1 MTGHHHS
8 KSQRGAPTDRP
19 RAATPLIVVLGLALS
34 VALGGAAWT
43 QAVEEP
49 PAAVDAMAVEAAPE
63 ASAPMTPMTP
73 MKPEAPV
80 AAAAVAQKDPWRRFN
95 RGSYAFN
102 GFLDRALIAPIARAY
117 MKITPSPVRRGLGR
131 VVDNLREPSTVL
143 NAGLQGR
150 PKRAVQ
156 ATARFVINSTV
167 GVLGVFDVAS
177 RMGLERS
184 RADFG
189 QTLGRYGVEAG
200 PYIYLPIVGPLNLR
214 DGLGQVV
221 DALTDP
227 ISLATGGLGSDFGA
241 GRLGVTALDY
251 RSSADATLAAV
262 DEEATDP
269 YATIQS
275 AYLQNRESVVR
286 EATGAVEV
294 LPDFEAPPDE
304 PAPAETLALAAND
317 ISEPIY

>member
-1 MTGHHHS
+1 MVVSRDIIETRPG
-8 KSQRGAPTDRP
+8 GDRP
-19 RAATPLIVVLGLALS
+19 RAGAPLIVALGLTLS

-43 QAVEEP
+43 QAAEE
-49 PAAVDAMAVEAAPE
+49 
-63 ASAPMTPMTP
+63 S
-73 MKPEAPV
+73 
-80 AAAAVAQKDPWRRFN
+80 AAVAESVAPDAAPAPLAPAATEPRKDPWRGFN

-102 GFLDRALIAPIARAY
+102 GFLDRALVRPIARAY
-117 MKITPSPVRRGLGR
+117 MKITPSPIRRGLAR
-131 VVDNLREPSTVL
+131 VVDNLREPSTVI

-150 PKRAVQ
+150 PKRAVT
-156 ATARFVINSTV
+156 AGARFVINSTV

-177 RMGLERS
+177 RVGLERS

-189 QTLGRYGVEAG
+189 QTLGRYGVDAG
-200 PYIYLPIVGPLNLR
+200 PYLYLPLVGPLTLR
-214 DGLGQVV
+214 DGVGQVV

-227 ISLATGGLGSDFGA
+227 ISLATGGLRSDFGA

-251 RSSADATLAAV
+251 RSSADATLEAI
-262 DEEATDP
+262 DQEATDP

-294 LPDFEAPPDE
+294 LPDFETPPDM
-304 PAPAETLALAAND
+304 PAPAEAMAETVALAAV
-317 ISEPIY
+317 SEPIY

>member
-1 MTGHHHS
+1 MAVKRDIVESRPG
-8 KSQRGAPTDRP
+8 RDRP
-19 RAATPLIVVLGLALS
+19 RAGTALIVVLGLTLS

-43 QAVEEP
+43 QAAEES
-49 PAAVDAMAVEAAPE
+49 AVAEAGLTSDA
-63 ASAPMTPMTP
+63 TPGP
-73 MKPEAPV
+73 APV
-80 AAAAVAQKDPWRRFN
+80 LATATATATPGPQKDPWRRFN

-102 GFLDRALIAPIARAY
+102 GFLDRALIGPIARAY
-117 MKITPSPVRRGLGR
+117 MKITPSPVRRGLAR
-131 VVDNLREPSTVL
+131 VVDNLREPSTVI

-150 PKRAVQ
+150 PKRAVT
-156 ATARFVINSTV
+156 AGARFVINSTV

-177 RMGLERS
+177 RAGLERS

-189 QTLGRYGVEAG
+189 QTLGRYGVDAG
-200 PYIYLPIVGPLNLR
+200 PYLYLPLVGPLTLR
-214 DGLGQVV
+214 DGVGQVM

-251 RSSADATLAAV
+251 RSSADATLEAIAQ
-262 DEEATDP
+262 DATDP

-286 EATGAVEV
+286 EATGAAEI
-294 LPDFEAPPDE
+294 LPDFDTPPDM
-304 PAPAETLALAAND
+304 PAPAEPVVETVALAATNVT
-317 ISEPIY
+317 EPIY

>member
-1 MTGHHHS
+1 MVVKRDIVEARPSG
-8 KSQRGAPTDRP
+8 DRP
-19 RAATPLIVVLGLALS
+19 RAGAALIVALGLTLS

-43 QAVEEP
+43 QAVEES
-49 PAAVDAMAVEAAPE
+49 AALEDSMALEAAP
-63 ASAPMTPMTP
+63 APLAPTP
-73 MKPEAPV
+73 AP
-80 AAAAVAQKDPWRRFN
+80 KDPWRRFN

-102 GFLDRALIAPIARAY
+102 GFLDRALVGPIARAY
-117 MKITPSPVRRGLGR
+117 MKITPSPVRRGLAR

-150 PKRAVQ
+150 PKRAV
-156 ATARFVINSTV
+156 AAGARFVINSTV

-177 RMGLERS
+177 RVGLERS

-189 QTLGRYGVEAG
+189 QTLGRYGLDAG
-200 PYIYLPIVGPLNLR
+200 PYLYLPLVGPLTLR
-214 DGLGQVV
+214 DGFGQVV

-251 RSSADATLAAV
+251 RSSADATLEAIAQ
-262 DEEATDP
+262 DATDP

-286 EATGAVEV
+286 EATGAVEI
-294 LPDFEAPPDE
+294 LPDFETPPDL
-304 PAPAETLALAAND
+304 PAPAEAMAETVALAANNV
-317 ISEPIY
+317 SEPIY

>member
-1 MTGHHHS
+1 MIT
-8 KSQRGAPTDRP
+8 RRDIVETRPGADRP
-19 RAATPLIVVLGLALS
+19 RAGTPLIVALGLTLS

-43 QAVEEP
+43 DALEP
-49 PAAVDAMAVEAAPE
+49 GPAPE
-63 ASAPMTPMTP
+63 ASPALQA
-73 MKPEAPV
+73 APV
-80 AAAAVAQKDPWRRFN
+80 LPAATAPTPPTPPTAAQKDPWRGFN
-95 RGSYAFN
+95 RGAYAFN
-102 GFLDRALIAPIARAY
+102 GFLDRALVRPIARAY

-143 NAGLQGR
+143 NSGLQGR
-150 PKRAVQ
+150 PKQAVRAG
-156 ATARFVINSTV
+156 ARFVINSTV

-177 RMGLERS
+177 RAGLARS

-189 QTLGRYGVEAG
+189 QTLGRYGVDTG
-200 PYIYLPIVGPLNLR
+200 PYLYLPLVGPLNLR
-214 DGLGQVV
+214 DGVGQVV

-251 RSSADATLAAV
+251 RASADATLEAIAQ
-262 DEEATDP
+262 EATDP

-286 EATGAVEV
+286 EATGAPEV
-294 LPDFEAPPDE
+294 LPDFDDPPE
-304 PAPAETLALAAND
+304 LPAPAETVALAAL
-317 ISEPIY
+317 SEPIY

>member
-1 MTGHHHS
+1 MVVKRDIVETRPG
-8 KSQRGAPTDRP
+8 RERP
-19 RAATPLIVVLGLALS
+19 RAGAALIVALGLTLS

-43 QAVEEP
+43 QAVEESAAAEAS
-49 PAAVDAMAVEAAPE
+49 PAPDAAP
-63 ASAPMTPMTP
+63 APLLATAPATPGP
-73 MKPEAPV
+73 
-80 AAAAVAQKDPWRRFN
+80 QRDPWRGFN
-95 RGSYAFN
+95 RGAYAFN
-102 GFLDRALIAPIARAY
+102 GFLDRALVRPITRAY
-117 MKITPSPVRRGLGR
+117 MKITPSPVRRGLAR

-150 PKRAVQ
+150 PKRAVT
-156 ATARFVINSTV
+156 AGARFVINSTV

-177 RMGLERS
+177 RVGLERS

-189 QTLGRYGVEAG
+189 QTLGRYGVDAG
-200 PYIYLPIVGPLNLR
+200 PYLYLPLVGPLTLR
-214 DGLGQVV
+214 DGVGQVV

-251 RSSADATLAAV
+251 RSSADATLEAIAQ
-262 DEEATDP
+262 EATDP

-286 EATGAVEV
+286 EATGAVET
-294 LPDFEAPPDE
+294 LPDFDTPPDI
-304 PAPAETLALAAND
+304 PPPAEAMAETVALASV
-317 ISEPIY
+317 SEPIY

>member
-1 MTGHHHS
+1 MIFKRDIVETHPGVE
-8 KSQRGAPTDRP
+8 RP
-19 RAATPLIVVLGLALS
+19 RAGTPLILALGLALS

-49 PAAVDAMAVEAAPE
+49 PAAADSMAVEAAP
-63 ASAPMTPMTP
+63 APPATL
-73 MKPEAPV
+73 AP
-80 AAAAVAQKDPWRRFN
+80 AAAKDPWRRFN

-102 GFLDRALIAPIARAY
+102 GFLDRALIRPITRAY

-143 NAGLQGR
+143 NASLQGHPR
-150 PKRAVQ
+150 RAVQ
-156 ATARFVINSTV
+156 AGVRFAINSTV

-177 RMGLERS
+177 RVGLDRS

-189 QTLGRYGVEAG
+189 QTLGRYGVGTG
-200 PYIYLPIVGPLNLR
+200 PYLYLPLVGPLNVR

-262 DEEATDP
+262 AEEATDP

-294 LPDFEAPPDE
+294 LPDFEAAPDT
-304 PAPAETLALAAND
+304 PAPAETVALAANNV
-317 ISEPIY
+317 SEPIY

>member
-1 MTGHHHS
+1 MAVKRDIVESRPG
-8 KSQRGAPTDRP
+8 RDRP
-19 RAATPLIVVLGLALS
+19 RAGTALIVVLGLTLS

-43 QAVEEP
+43 QAAEES
-49 PAAVDAMAVEAAPE
+49 AVAE
-63 ASAPMTPMTP
+63 ASLTPDATPAPALVLATATPTP
-73 MKPEAPV
+73 GP
-80 AAAAVAQKDPWRRFN
+80 QKDPWRRFN

-102 GFLDRALIAPIARAY
+102 GFLDRALIRPITRAY
-117 MKITPSPVRRGLGR
+117 MKITPSPVRRGLAR
-131 VVDNLREPSTVL
+131 VVDNLREPSTVI

-150 PKRAVQ
+150 PKRAVT
-156 ATARFVINSTV
+156 AGARFVINSTV

-177 RMGLERS
+177 RAGLERS

-189 QTLGRYGVEAG
+189 QTLGRYGVDAG
-200 PYIYLPIVGPLNLR
+200 PYLYLPLVGPLTLR
-214 DGLGQVV
+214 DGVGQVM

-251 RSSADATLAAV
+251 RSSADATLEAIAQ
-262 DEEATDP
+262 DATDP

-286 EATGAVEV
+286 EATGAVEI
-294 LPDFEAPPDE
+294 LPDFEAPPDM
-304 PAPAETLALAAND
+304 PQPAEPVVEMVALAANNVT
-317 ISEPIY
+317 EPIY

>member
-1 MTGHHHS
+1 MVNPRRIVEASPG
-8 KSQRGAPTDRP
+8 GARP
-19 RAATPLIVVLGLALS
+19 RAGAGLILVLGLTLS

-43 QAVEEP
+43 QAAQESAAVEESVAP
-49 PAAVDAMAVEAAPE
+49 DAAP
-63 ASAPMTPMTP
+63 APLVAT
-73 MKPEAPV
+73 
-80 AAAAVAQKDPWRRFN
+80 AAAMEPRKDPWRGFN

-102 GFLDRALIAPIARAY
+102 GFLDRALVRPIARAY
-117 MKITPSPVRRGLGR
+117 MKITPSPVRRGLAR
-131 VVDNLREPSTVL
+131 VVDNLREPSTVI

-150 PKRAVQ
+150 PKRAVT
-156 ATARFVINSTV
+156 AGARFVINSTV

-177 RMGLERS
+177 RVGLERS

-189 QTLGRYGVEAG
+189 QTLGRYGVDAG
-200 PYIYLPIVGPLNLR
+200 PYLYLPLVGPLTLR
-214 DGLGQVV
+214 DGFGQVV

-251 RSSADATLAAV
+251 RSSADTTLEAITQ
-262 DEEATDP
+262 EATDP

-286 EATGAVEV
+286 EATGAVEI
-294 LPDFEAPPDE
+294 LPDFETPPDMAE
-304 PAPAETLALAAND
+304 PAETVAEAVAGTVAGTVALAAYGV
-317 ISEPIY
+317 SEPIY

>member
-1 MTGHHHS
+1 MFVRRVITAESAG
-8 KSQRGAPTDRP
+8 GAGVERP
-19 RAATPLIVVLGLALS
+19 RAGTPLILALGLTLS

-43 QAVEEP
+43 QAVEETP
-49 PAAVDAMAVEAAPE
+49 VAADTTAVDAAP
-63 ASAPMTPMTP
+63 ANLTSVAP
-73 MKPEAPV
+73 
-80 AAAAVAQKDPWRRFN
+80 KDPWRRLN
-95 RGSYAFN
+95 RRSYALN
-102 GFLDRALIAPIARAY
+102 GFLDRALIAPIAHAY
-117 MKITPSPVRRGLGR
+117 MKITPSPVRRALGR

-150 PKRAVQ
+150 PKRALQ
-156 ATARFVINSTV
+156 AGARFVINSTV
-167 GVLGVFDVAS
+167 GVLGVFDVAG
-177 RMGLERS
+177 RAGLERG

-189 QTLGRYGVEAG
+189 QTLGRYGVGTG
-200 PYIYLPIVGPLNLR
+200 PYLYLPLVGPLNVR

-227 ISLATGGLGSDFGA
+227 ISLATGGLRSDFGA

-262 DEEATDP
+262 ADEATDP

-286 EATGAVEV
+286 EATGAVQV
-294 LPDFEAPPDE
+294 LPDFEAAPDT
-304 PAPAETLALAAND
+304 PASAETVALAVNSV
-317 ISEPIY
+317 SEPIY

>member
-8 KSQRGAPTDRP
+8 ISRRGAPTDRP

-43 QAVEEP
+43 QAVEET
-49 PAAVDAMAVEAAPE
+49 PAAVDVMAVEATPE
-63 ASAPMTPMTP
+63 ASAP
-73 MKPEAPV
+73 V
-80 AAAAVAQKDPWRRFN
+80 AAQKDPWRRFN

-102 GFLDRALIAPIARAY
+102 GFLDRVLIRPIARAY

-150 PKRAVQ
+150 PKRAAQ
-156 ATARFVINSTV
+156 AGARFVINSTV